1 MLLLFD
7 KPFLRFI
14 LDILNYSVL
23 IAIFYYIYKKKI
35 ISKKELL
42 IYSIFCFTT
51 FLVNEGLIPWNT
63 FWDQQSYVNLAKE
76 IRYAW
81 LDGNF
86 LPDANEKPKLIVSSY
101 IMALFPIIS
110 FNTINSVAFVN
121 KGIYCLT
128 LIYINYK
135 NKINKSLFFL
145 LLCSP
150 SILIYSSVSLRDL
163 FILSLMLLSIFLFL
177 SEKNI

>member
-1 MLLLFD
+1 M
-7 KPFLRFI
+7 
-14 LDILNYSVL
+14 
-23 IAIFYYIYKKKI
+23 FYN
-35 ISKKELL
+35 
-42 IYSIFCFTT
+42 

-135 NKINKSLFFL
+135 NKINKSLFSFTMLTININL
-145 LLCSP
+145 LFS
-150 SILIYSSVSLRDL
+150 
-163 FILSLMLLSIFLFL
+163 FIERLVYIIIDVVKHIFIF
-177 SEKNI
+177 K